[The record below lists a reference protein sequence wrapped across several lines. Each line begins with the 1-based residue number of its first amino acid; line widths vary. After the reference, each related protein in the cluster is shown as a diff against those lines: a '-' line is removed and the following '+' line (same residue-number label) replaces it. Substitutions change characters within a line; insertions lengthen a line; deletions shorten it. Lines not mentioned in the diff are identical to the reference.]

1 MNERGF
7 SLVEVLLAVALV
19 GTVILGVLPAFI
31 VCKDTNTRNE
41 LRSGAAAAAQSVME
55 GHRRVDPST
64 LPTTGS
70 SAMQVVTV
78 GERDFEVVTHY
89 CVENVL
95 CDLQSRHLVVEVG
108 FGTETILTIE
118 SVYTKLR

>member
-1 MNERGF
+1 MSQRGF

-19 GTVILGVLPAFI
+19 GTVILGVLPAFV
-31 VCKDTNTRNE
+31 VCKDTNTGNE

-55 GHRRVDPST
+55 AYRREDPAT
-64 LPTTGS
+64 LPTSGS
-70 SAMQVVTV
+70 SPLQVITV
-78 GERDFEVVTHY
+78 GDRDYEVVTHF
-89 CVENVL
+89 CVESVW

-108 FGTETILTIE
+108 FGTETILSIE